1 MAEMLSVVF
10 AKGFRVGAGRGGL
23 KTKGDDVMLLV
34 ADEAAAAAAVFTTN
48 KMFAAPVRYSRE
60 VAAKGRAMA
69 IVANAGNANAATGD
83 AGYANA
89 REMAAI
95 AAGHASCGAD
105 EVFVASTGVIG
116 KPLDMDKVRA
126 GVAAAASRL
135 GCDSIAAAAAARA
148 IMTTDLVPKASQC
161 EIKIDGK
168 AVRIGGITKGS
179 GMISPKVATMLA
191 FVTTDAAAGPAVL
204 RKALTAAAD
213 SSFDRVT
220 VDGDMSTN
228 DSLFLLASGKSGATV
243 GETGPAFDSFV
254 GALTEVS
261 LNLAKMM
268 AADGEG
274 ATKFVTVS
282 VAGAADSAAALLQAR
297 SIANSPLVKT
307 ALFGSDPNWGR
318 VLAAAGYAGA
328 PFEEGKAVLKFN
340 GVKAFEKG
348 TPLPKTGPI
357 NEVMKEHDITIE
369 LDLGLGTGEAVV
381 YTCDFSYDY
390 VKINAEYHT

>member
-1 MAEMLSVVF
+1 
-10 AKGFRVGAGRGGL
+10 
-23 KTKGDDVMLLV
+23 
-34 ADEAAAAAAVFTTN
+34 
-48 KMFAAPVRYSRE
+48 
-60 VAAKGRAMA
+60 
-69 IVANAGNANAATGD
+69 
-83 AGYANA
+83 
-89 REMAAI
+89 
-95 AAGHASCGAD
+95 
-105 EVFVASTGVIG
+105 
-116 KPLDMDKVRA
+116 
-126 GVAAAASRL
+126 
-135 GCDSIAAAAAARA
+135 
-148 IMTTDLVPKASQC
+148 MTTDLVPKASQC

-191 FVTTDAAAGPAVL
+191 FVTTDAAEGPAVL

-213 SSFDRVT
+213 ASFNRVT

-369 LDLGLGTGEAVV
+369 LDLGLGAGEAVV